1 MKRWTFFFSFF
12 FCLSVEGNNICDVQK
27 PLRASDNL
35 DTPLGADSR
44 LNFDEI
50 SLEWNIEWIFLS
62 LFLLRYL
69 SDPANRLC
77 NYNMMLREKW
87 ISLRLLIMQT
97 QQMSIC
103 PLVFL

>member
-1 MKRWTFFFSFF
+1 MKRWNFFFS
-12 FCLSVEGNNICDVQK
+12 LSVEGNNICDVHK

-35 DTPLGADSR
+35 DIPLEADSR
-44 LNFDEI
+44 LHFDEI
-50 SLEWNIEWIFLS
+50 SLEWNVEWVFLS

-69 SDPANRLC
+69 CGSANRLC
-77 NYNMMLREKW
+77 NYDMMLREKW

>member
-1 MKRWTFFFSFF
+1 MKRRTFFLS
-12 FCLSVEGNNICDVQK
+12 LSVEGNNICGVHK
-27 PLRASDNL
+27 PPRASDNL

-44 LNFDEI
+44 LHFDEI
-50 SLEWNIEWIFLS
+50 SLEWNVEWIFLC
-62 LFLLRYL
+62 LFLLHYL
-69 SDPANRLC
+69 SGSANRLC
-77 NYNMMLREKW
+77 NYDVMLREKC